1 MPAVSFQNHSNQFE
15 IKDKQWHWKC
25 VMCVFLERSIIM
37 IAGTRKIHFALYIKY
52 VNAVWLR
59 QSEASIEVDS

>member
-1 MPAVSFQNHSNQFE
+1 MVLEVCN
-15 IKDKQWHWKC
+15 
-25 VMCVFLERSIIM
+25 VCVFLEHSIIM
-37 IAGTRKIHFALYIKY
+37 IAGIRKFHFALYIKY